1 MGPGLAPLPHASI
14 ATIIGLLDHLEHT
27 AAHREDVYKLGGPL
41 GFELDDLLPVTEAAK
56 KLGLVT
62 ITGGDITLTAEGLT
76 VAQGS
81 EELRKKRLRRKV
93 EKLPLVARIRRALVS
108 ESTGRVARK
117 DLLEPLEE
125 QFSPME
131 ASRQLQTALEWA
143 RYTGL
148 FDFDADAEDFVLPE

>member
-1 MGPGLAPLPHASI
+1 M
-14 ATIIGLLDHLEHT
+14 
-27 AAHREDVYKLGGPL
+27 
-41 GFELDDLLPVTEAAK
+41 TEAAK

-62 ITGGDITLTAEGLT
+62 IAGGDITLTAEGLA

-93 EKLPLVARIRRALVS
+93 EKLPLVARIRRSLVS

-148 FDFDADAEDFVLPE
+148 FDFDADAEEFVLPE